1 MVTQKNTPW
10 NNQTEYYG
18 LSGDSK
24 PSGVRNG
31 DKFVEIN
38 TGKTFLYN
46 ETGAAWVEQPA
57 SGGGG
62 GGGSSDFSTAVLS
75 ITNVGRTKAGYST
88 DSNQSAIIQI
98 IENILLPR
106 INTATED
113 GDYTIVLYKGHAY
126 GCFICSEEVT
136 TYSGDIT
143 LTQGQDGDEWICEVD
158 ITGDCSITLKGWED
172 N

>member
-24 PSGVRNG
+24 PTGVRNG

-62 GGGSSDFSTAVLS
+62 GSSDTSIANVTITWDAV
-75 ITNVGRTKAGYST
+75 
-88 DSNQSAIIQI
+88 SAQAASLTGPFCFEEGDLGEGIPAILWTEYDVSSL
-98 IENILLPR
+98 IEEGQPLELPVKC
-106 INTATED
+106 A
-113 GDYTIVLYKGHAY
+113 LYKGKTAVSVGY
-126 GCFICSEEVT
+126 PEGATIT
-136 TYSGDIT
+136 T
-143 LTQGQDGDEWICEVD
+143 
-158 ITGDCSITLKGWED
+158 TGSITEMFEGIYMIGGDGTISIQDK
-172 N
+172 